1 MYKNA
6 EDGYEKEK
14 KKSEIDENKP
24 KGQNSLFSQ
33 QQNTTVFDGQF
44 QSKADRKKEEA
55 EISKDN
61 NNEMFITK
69 LMKQKNNN
77 NNKNDMFVIEEDNQE
92 QDNLDTDTNTSNL
105 AKKRTISEFN

>member
-44 QSKADRKKEEA
+44 
-55 EISKDN
+55 
-61 NNEMFITK
+61 
-69 LMKQKNNN
+69 
-77 NNKNDMFVIEEDNQE
+77 
-92 QDNLDTDTNTSNL
+92 
-105 AKKRTISEFN
+105 